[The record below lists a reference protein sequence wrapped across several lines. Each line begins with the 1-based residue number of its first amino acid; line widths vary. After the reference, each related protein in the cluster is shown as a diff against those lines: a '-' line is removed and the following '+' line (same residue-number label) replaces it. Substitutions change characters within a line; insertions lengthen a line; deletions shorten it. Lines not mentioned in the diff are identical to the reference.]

1 MEEESLPATGSNPV
15 EKDVEQ
21 SADKTGEAEEMA
33 QKQDTA
39 EKPAS
44 DPVGET
50 LGEVEN
56 PTKDEEKDHVGSPP
70 IDWLEPLEDDEQSDG
85 DQESMAGESEKSHS
99 FGGSENALKLVAK
112 RAANRRNGG
121 LARKRSR
128 PEEGWVDVP
137 DLGAGWKRKEVIR
150 RSGCSVGQKDVYYLS
165 PDGDRVR
172 SKVELMALL
181 VGVDMSNFDFKAGK
195 FYNGQGQKPRGRG
208 KKKMQERYYTEPS
221 WMNTGEGADTQDP
234 PYTLTPNHWP
244 KNSHS
249 DQTAVSEQS
258 TVGKSYQNAGSDNVV
273 PSIKIKIHRPS
284 SSRPLPS
291 INGEIATE
299 ENQLKCW
306 RCGVL
311 FTGTWYDRQRKRPFC
326 PTCWASKANEH
337 PMVRFRKGSES
348 EDFLP
353 QKMSQS
359 DISELLDDSMSFQ
372 REVPDLQHQSLDQSL
387 KSSDTE
393 NFSAIMDFD
402 DDDDLSTDDDDDWHK
417 KRKRRACGKCN
428 ACLCRKDCG
437 TCDFCVD
444 KPKFGGRNKKRQK
457 CRLRQCQRQAMRHLL
472 PFQMSYAD
480 CKSADPSL
488 PGRPRPHY
496 TYSRKTNLKNKK
508 TTFPLEFSDD
518 DLPDMSWSSEPS
530 GSSKYLDI
538 NPKPD
543 SSKQLVRSNLE
554 DQVRM
559 ARQDIDRSNHKSS
572 HQEVLNEWDE
582 DDPRIDTQVPIQ
594 IEEDDELPMIT
605 QIFSLADNP
614 VVGTEEL
621 DDHLKK
627 LLVSLRDTTL
637 PILWYAIMAEGP
649 QLQLI
654 QCAKQSSMSDTVVLI
669 DPGFFFQVTVQNQP
683 LSPAHP
689 LYDDY
694 PPKLTTVTEVV
705 TLLLGLENYVLCKG
719 LPPKQLLSSHGPIT
733 LERASTCDF
742 LVERHVDICSHC
754 RLLRG

>member
-1 MEEESLPATGSNPV
+1 MEEESLPPSGSDPV
-15 EKDVEQ
+15 GKDVEQ
-21 SADKTGEAEEMA
+21 SAEETTE
-33 QKQDTA
+33 KQDRA
-39 EKPAS
+39 EKPAW
-44 DPVGET
+44 DPVGQTQE
-50 LGEVEN
+50 EEEK
-56 PTKDEEKDHVGSPP
+56 PIKDEKKDHVDNPP
-70 IDWLEPLEDDEQSDG
+70 VDWLEPLEDDEQSDG
-85 DQESMAGESEKSHS
+85 DEESLAGESEKSHS
-99 FGGSENALKLVAK
+99 FGGSENAFKQTK
-112 RAANRRNGG
+112 RAGNRRNGG
-121 LARKRSR
+121 FIRKRSR

-150 RSGCSVGQKDVYYLS
+150 RSGCSIGQKDVYYLS

-181 VGVDMSNFDFKAGK
+181 VGVDMSNFDFKAGR

-208 KKKMQERYYTEPS
+208 KRKMQDRSYTESS
-221 WMNTGEGADTQDP
+221 WMNTGDGTDTPDSPYVP
-234 PYTLTPNHWP
+234 PNDWP
-244 KNSHS
+244 KDVCS
-249 DQTAVSEQS
+249 DQTPFSEQS
-258 TVGKSYQNAGSDNVV
+258 TMGNSYHPQNAGNDNVV
-273 PSIKIKIHRPS
+273 PSIKIKIHRPP

-291 INGEIATE
+291 INGEMATD

-311 FTGTWYDRQRKRPFC
+311 FIGTWYDRQRKRPFC
-326 PTCWASKANEH
+326 PPCWASKANEH
-337 PMVRFRKGSES
+337 PMVRFRKWFPCGQCVGCRTTANCGQCANCKNGLQGPENRKRVCRMRKCICPIRKGSES
-348 EDFLP
+348 EDLLP

-359 DISELLDDSMSFQ
+359 DISEFLDDSMSFQ
-372 REVPDLQHQSLDQSL
+372 REIQDLQHQSLDQSL

-402 DDDDLSTDDDDDWHK
+402 DEEDLSTDDDDD
-417 KRKRRACGKCN
+417 
-428 ACLCRKDCG
+428 
-437 TCDFCVD
+437 
-444 KPKFGGRNKKRQK
+444 
-457 CRLRQCQRQAMRHLL
+457 RHLL
-472 PFQMSYAD
+472 PFQMTHAD

-496 TYSRKTNLKNKK
+496 TYSRKTNSKKNK

-518 DLPDMSWSSEPS
+518 DLPDMGWGSEPS
-530 GSSKYLDI
+530 SSSKFLDI

-559 ARQDIDRSNHKSS
+559 ARPDIDRSSHKSS

-582 DDPRIDTQVPIQ
+582 DDSHPDTDVPLQ
-594 IEEDDELPMIT
+594 IEDEEELPMIT

-614 VVGTEEL
+614 AVSTEEL
-621 DDHLKK
+621 DEHLKK
-627 LLVSLRDTTL
+627 LLASLRDTTL

-669 DPGFFFQVTVQNQP
+669 DPGFFFQITVQNQP
-683 LSPAHP
+683 LSPTHP

-694 PPKLTTVTEVV
+694 PPKLTSVTEVV
-705 TLLLGLENYVLCKG
+705 TLLLGLENYVLCQG
-719 LPPKQLLSSHGPIT
+719 LPPRRPLSSNGPIT

-742 LVERHVDICSHC
+742 LVERNVDICSNC
-754 RLLRG
+754 KLLRG